1 MNDSCPAT
9 PTSAQLVSQIRA
21 IASEQGW
28 TDATLV
34 SVLLN
39 VIESEPDIAARA
51 HVRCLAIAEGDDST
65 PADPGEGYD
74 DFETAYGAIRP
85 EEGAGA
91 FSFEE
96 VRHCDP
102 HHVWSVVD
110 GDDGNL
116 WLLPGFRT
124 VNALGDYVRSE
135 RPWHDDT
142 LAFRWD
148 A

>member
-1 MNDSCPAT
+1 MTNSTAPDLV
-9 PTSAQLVSQIRA
+9 AQMRA

-28 TDATLV
+28 TDATFLA
-34 SVLLN
+34 VLLD
-39 VIESEPDIAARA
+39 VIEADPAAASRA
-51 HVRCLAIAEGDDST
+51 HAACLAIAEGDASA
-65 PADPGEGYD
+65 PAEPGEAYE
-74 DFETAYGAIRP
+74 DFEAAYGAIRP

-91 FSFEE
+91 FTFEQ
-96 VRHCDP
+96 VRHSDP
-102 HHVWSVVD
+102 HHVWSVVE

-124 VNALGDYVRSE
+124 VNALGEYVRSE
-135 RPWHDDT
+135 RPWHDDA